1 MSALKRVGLAERTG
15 RGIDRIFEGSL
26 AYGRPAPDYSG
37 TNSAGV
43 RVFIARSAPDEA
55 FMRMLNDEASR
66 TGKPLSLRSLLV
78 LDALKTQRRLTT
90 ASLSEQLHFTIPSVR
105 ATVEVLVESGIVVA
119 VGNGSSRSYMLSDRI
134 YKENGC
140 PSAFV
145 RQSDVDKVR
154 WPELVLKL
162 AKQQGGTVAT
172 KEVQELLRIER
183 KASYRLLKKLEKEGT
198 LISEGSG
205 PATRYRIV

>member
-1 MSALKRVGLAERTG
+1 
-15 RGIDRIFEGSL
+15 
-26 AYGRPAPDYSG
+26 
-37 TNSAGV
+37 
-43 RVFIARSAPDEA
+43 
-55 FMRMLNDEASR
+55 MRMLNDEASR

-172 KEVQELLRIER
+172 KEVQELLRSKER
-183 KASYRLLKKLEKEGT
+183 HPTGCSRNLRRKRT